1 MDKIPPPPKSLTSYD
16 QNLNEN
22 DNKSTQGKG
31 RGSFTYGCN
40 NKLDEEL
47 MKLRRE
53 MPLCFID
60 NNQVGLRQLDMS
72 LLSQLNALKQS
83 ISEYKKA
90 LNVIVNG
97 DEVEHYGDGQFNGQ
111 YSSSLVSMDQENDLP
126 GDEDEI
132 DGDDVITSDDER
144 EEDGEEENSER
155 SSESIV

>member
-53 MPLCFID
+53 M
-60 NNQVGLRQLDMS
+60 VGLRQLDMS